1 MVREVGR
8 VLGGEKTPQNGQQSP
23 RKGEERLR
31 QVLLQFQS
39 GFEEEGREALLRD
52 REIKPDVRSIYKFC
66 ELLDYYGCQ
75 LKGGSGKSVRGSS

>member
-8 VLGGEKTPQNGQQSP
+8 VLGGEKTPQNGQQNP

-39 GFEEEGREALLRD
+39 GFEEEREASLRD
-52 REIKPDVRSIYKFC
+52 REIKPGGRSIHKFG
-66 ELLDYYGCQ
+66 ELLDHYECQ
-75 LKGGSGKSVRGSS
+75 LKGSSGESVRGSS